1 MAARLGWLF
10 GALLLWATW
19 ENLAGRAFAA
29 SGPPAQRVPAALL
42 MFPYIEAG
50 AGRDTRVELVN
61 LSGVPIE
68 LECFFVNGE
77 DPACNEVGF
86 VLALTPYQPFAWLIS
101 EGMSNV
107 LNGTAAPPFWGF
119 GELKCAVV
127 PPEPA
132 LELYNTV
139 QGRATVFGLDG
150 TTVSYTAYGF
160 QRFVGGEYTGLLRLD
175 GSEYAQ
181 CPDRLLFTALAD
193 TPSGNSELILLPCSQ
208 DLVLQS
214 PATVTAQLL
223 LTTELGQT
231 VSTSFQVRCYSR
243 RLLSDVADVLQRS
256 LGGSDVV
263 QISVRGVGGP
273 LIGLVIDGIP
283 FGSTFGLA
291 GNEPMFVG
299 GRSATISVPRTR

>member
-1 MAARLGWLF
+1 MAARLGRFVVGTAILAVSTVAPMI
-10 GALLLWATW
+10 GAAAT
-19 ENLAGRAFAA
+19 
-29 SGPPAQRVPAALL
+29 GPPAQRVPAALL
-42 MFPYIEAG
+42 MFPYVEAG
-50 AGRDTRVELVN
+50 AERDTRIELLN

-77 DPACNEVGF
+77 DPSCNEVAF
-86 VLALTPYQPFAWLIS
+86 VLALTPYQPFAWLAS

-107 LNGTAAPPFWGF
+107 INGTAAPPFWGF

-139 QGRATVFGLDG
+139 QGRATVFGSDG

-175 GSEYAQ
+175 GNEYAQ
-181 CPDRLLFTALAD
+181 CPDRLLFTVLAD
-193 TPSGNSELILLPCSQ
+193 TPAGNSELILLPCSQ

-231 VSTSFQVRCYSR
+231 VSTSFQVRCYLR
-243 RLLSDVADVLQRS
+243 RYLSDVADVLQRS
-256 LGGSDVV
+256 IGGSDVV

-283 FGSTFGLA
+283 FASTFGLA
-291 GNEPMFVG
+291 GNEPMFLG
-299 GRSATISVPRTR
+299 GRTATISVPRSR

>member
-1 MAARLGWLF
+1 MAARLGRFVVGTAILAVSTVAPMI
-10 GALLLWATW
+10 GAAAT
-19 ENLAGRAFAA
+19 
-29 SGPPAQRVPAALL
+29 GPPAQRVPAALL
-42 MFPYIEAG
+42 MFPYVEAG
-50 AGRDTRVELVN
+50 AERDTRIELLN

-77 DPACNEVGF
+77 DPSCNEVGF
-86 VLALTPYQPFAWLIS
+86 VLALTPYQPFAWLAS

-107 LNGTAAPPFWGF
+107 INGTAAPPFWGF

-139 QGRATVFGLDG
+139 QGRATVFGSDG

-175 GSEYAQ
+175 GNEYAQ
-181 CPDRLLFTALAD
+181 CPDRLLFTVLAD
-193 TPSGNSELILLPCSQ
+193 TPAGNSELILLPCSQ

-231 VSTSFQVRCYSR
+231 VSTSFQVRCYLR
-243 RLLSDVADVLQRS
+243 RYLSDVADVLQRS
-256 LGGSDVV
+256 IGGSDVV

-283 FGSTFGLA
+283 FASTFGLA
-291 GNEPMFVG
+291 GNEPMFLG
-299 GRSATISVPRTR
+299 GRTATISVPRSR

>member
-1 MAARLGWLF
+1 
-10 GALLLWATW
+10 
-19 ENLAGRAFAA
+19 
-29 SGPPAQRVPAALL
+29 
-42 MFPYIEAG
+42 MFPYIEVG

-77 DPACNEVGF
+77 DPSCNEVGF
-86 VLALTPYQPFAWLIS
+86 VLALTPYQPFAWLAS

-107 LNGTAAPPFWGF
+107 INGTAAPPFWGF

-139 QGRATVFGLDG
+139 QGRATVFGADG

-175 GSEYAQ
+175 GNEYAQ
-181 CPDRLLFTALAD
+181 CPDRLLFTVLAD
-193 TPSGNSELILLPCSQ
+193 TPAGNSELILLPCSQ

-256 LGGSDVV
+256 IGGSDVV

-273 LIGLVIDGIP
+273 LIGLVIDAIP
-283 FGSTFGLA
+283 FASTLGLA
-291 GNEPMFVG
+291 GNEPMFLG
-299 GRSATISVPRTR
+299 GRTATISVPRSR